1 MFHFSNNVNWRE
13 IELLCQQFLNS
24 ASIFPTRKKYEEKRD
39 VNMTW
44 ETINQY
50 FVIIL
55 LLQRLLQRH
64 IVTITMTLEWKLSSY
79 IQWTDKHLIVRF
91 YSFLWIAFMKKL
103 VKSCF
108 RLFSLFLVK
117 LKLKCKIFLC
127 IIKSNFMGSVFTN
140 CCDVC
145 AFRLLHWVWDIARTN
160 SFEV

>member
-1 MFHFSNNVNWRE
+1 MSIEEKLNYYANNFW
-13 IELLCQQFLNS
+13 ILLQY
-24 ASIFPTRKKYEEKRD
+24 FPQERKYEEKRD

-91 YSFLWIAFMKKL
+91 YSFLWIVVMKKL
-103 VKSCF
+103 VKSCL
-108 RLFSLFLVK
+108 RLFSLFFAK

-127 IIKSNFMGSVFTN
+127 IIKSNFTGSVFTN

-145 AFRLLHWVWDIARTN
+145 TFRLLHWVWDIARTN
-160 SFEV
+160 SFKV